1 VPSKTP
7 KPAGGDVETSLTTAV
22 LDRLRADILAGE
34 LLPGEKLRL
43 EHLTERYGS
52 GRTPL
57 REACSRLAAEGL
69 VLASEQRGFRVMPIS
84 RSDLLD
90 LTVTRQR
97 IESLALRDAIAHG
110 EAAWEARVH
119 AAWQHLQT
127 VPRGGRSGLGPVWE
141 DGHRELHAA
150 LLSACDSPWLLRFRT
165 ILYDQSERYRRLSV
179 VVAGAPRDID
189 REHAELVRASLERD
203 AERAVALLV
212 EHLAKTK
219 DLVLRGHPAL
229 TPDDGEPV
237 RPSPLKMSTK
247 SRKTPVA

>member
-1 VPSKTP
+1 MP
-7 KPAGGDVETSLTTAV
+7 KPARSDVETSLTTAV
-22 LDRLRADILAGE
+22 LDRLREDILAGE

-43 EHLTERYGS
+43 EHLTDRYGS

-97 IESLALRDAIAHG
+97 IESLALRDSIASG
-110 EAAWEARVH
+110 DAAWEARVRS
-119 AAWQHLQT
+119 AWASMQNAPKQS
-127 VPRGGRSGLGPVWE
+127 RGTLSRVWQ

-150 LLSACDSPWLLRFRT
+150 LLSACESPWLLRFRT

-179 VVAGAPRDID
+179 AVGGPARDID
-189 REHAELVRASLERD
+189 AEHAELVRAALDRD

-229 TPDDGEPV
+229 TTAVAEV
-237 RPSPLKMSTK
+237 ARPGIASGLKMSTK
-247 SRKTPVA
+247 SKKASPP